1 MSAQSNRQEIKII
14 LKNGAMKMSRG
25 YGRGRGGTRQGIGGP
40 PNCKCPVCGN
50 SITHT
55 RGTPCASLTC
65 QKCGSRLV
73 GST

>member
-1 MSAQSNRQEIKII
+1 
-14 LKNGAMKMSRG
+14 MSRG